1 MAEIDVHTDTH
12 TRTEHWQ
19 RIYDSND
26 DGIAFNPPSFSV
38 NVFLLWR
45 VICIRYCPLL
55 TSILKR
61 MFLNIDQ
68 FLDE

>member
-38 NVFLLWR
+38 NVFLLWGGHL
-45 VICIRYCPLL
+45 Y
-55 TSILKR
+55 SILSA
-61 MFLNIDQ
+61 FD
-68 FLDE
+68 